1 VERDLTRLGG
11 TRYDVLVVGG
21 GIHGL
26 FMAWDA
32 ASRGLSVA
40 LVEQED
46 FGSGLSFNHQRTVH
60 GGLRAIETGD
70 VRKALGQIRER
81 RTWAVL
87 APHLVTPLPFVIGTY
102 RLSRRSRGVI
112 GPAFALYNAL
122 GRQRNRG
129 LPPSLHLPPCRL
141 VSREVVD
148 AFPDIDP
155 RGLTGGALWY
165 DYQARHPDRLNGLVA
180 AAARAAGAELVNYAS
195 AVAPL
200 SSHHTIEGA
209 RIRDALTGREVDV
222 RAKATVLAAGA
233 SLGDLL
239 ERFADRQGPPLVRA
253 MNLLVNRP
261 AAPMAFASPGASGR
275 MMTAVPWRGF
285 TLVGTYQSP
294 SVVTGNS
301 ASSATAADLEAM
313 LEEARVAF
321 PTLAIAS
328 GDVRFVHHGLTPA
341 VVRGRRVALMPES
354 QVLTPASTGRGGLF
368 GVVGVK
374 FTTARQTAERL
385 VDAVCDWLALA
396 PRPCLTSVTRLP
408 HGGAPDG
415 VMQLLPRV
423 VTVETGAAQAL
434 IDWYGTEAP
443 AVAALSV
450 ELGLLDRLSP
460 EGAVISGEVA
470 YAVKAGHA
478 WRLADVVF
486 RRTSLG
492 SAGSPGQAA
501 LVRAAEVMAGLLGW
515 SDQRRREE
523 LDLVERRYRTPS

>member
-26 FMAWDA
+26 LIAWDA

-40 LVEQED
+40 LVEQSD

-60 GGLRAIETGD
+60 GGLRALETGD
-70 VRKALGQIRER
+70 LRKVSGQIRER

-87 APHLVTPLPFVIGTY
+87 APHLVAPLPFVIGTY
-102 RLSRRSRGVI
+102 RLSRRSRVLI

-129 LPPSLHLPPCRL
+129 LPASLHLPSSCL
-141 VSREVVD
+141 VSREAVE
-148 AFPDIDP
+148 AFPDIDR

-180 AAARAAGAELVNYAS
+180 IAARAAGADLANYAS

-200 SSHHTIEGA
+200 TSRQAIEGA
-209 RIRDALTGREVDV
+209 RVRDELTGREVDV
-222 RAKATVLAAGA
+222 RARVTVLAAGA

-239 ERFADRQGPPLVRA
+239 ERFANRQGPALVRA

-261 AAPMAFASPGASGR
+261 ALPMAFASPGASGR
-275 MMTAVPWRGF
+275 MMTAVPWQGF

-294 SVVTGNS
+294 SAVTGNTRLLATS
-301 ASSATAADLEAM
+301 ADIAAM

-321 PTLAIAS
+321 PSMAIEV
-328 GDVRFVHHGLTPA
+328 GDIRFVHQGLTPA
-341 VVRGRRVALMPES
+341 VVRGGRLELMPES
-354 QVLTPASTGRGGLF
+354 QVLTPAWAGLSGLF

-374 FTTARQTAERL
+374 FTTARQTAEQV
-385 VDAVCDWLALA
+385 VDALCDWLKLG

-408 HGGAPDG
+408 HGGAPDD
-415 VMQLLPRV
+415 VLRSLPRE
-423 VTVETGAAQAL
+423 VTADMEVARAL

-443 AVAALSV
+443 AVASLSV
-450 ELGLLDRLSP
+450 QLGLLDRLAP
-460 EGAVISGEVA
+460 EMAVISGEVA

-486 RRTSLG
+486 RRTPLG
-492 SAGSPGQAA
+492 SAGSPGRTA
-501 LVRAAEVMAGLLGW
+501 LARAAEVMSSLLGW
-515 SDQRRREE
+515 SDERRREE
-523 LDLVERRYRTPS
+523 LDLVELRYRLPA